1 MNIIKR
7 QCQKDDL
14 KDVVS
19 LFNEVIQKGLYLEQ
33 DSPMKEDE
41 IESSSYCG
49 VMLDDHL
56 LVGAYLINPLG
67 TGHCKHIATCS
78 YAVKEDYKKEL
89 DSLIKDSL
97 EQAYKS
103 GYTIMQLNTVT
114 KTLKTVLDTVGFKSL
129 GMIRDGFKTEDGEYE
144 NTYVLYRPLDDSILE
159 CKEKQDPISIEISHI
174 SKKIQNRGIYW
185 IVSEVKH
192 YRIQTKREYSTFDYR
207 DLHYQSEE
215 DIQKFVENIFHKYYI
230 ENEKNHD
237 TVHVLSVH
245 TSKDD
250 AVAEWIKRDDL
261 ELQKQMTSMHSF
273 SKGVK

>member
-14 KDVVS
+14 KDVIS
-19 LFNEVIQKGLYLEQ
+19 LFNEVIQTGLYLEQ
-33 DSPMKEDE
+33 DSPMKVDE

-56 LVGAYLINPLG
+56 LVGAYLINSLG

-78 YAVKEDYKKEL
+78 YAIKEDYKKEL

-97 EQAYKS
+97 EKAYKA

-114 KTLKTVLDTVGFKSL
+114 QTLKTVLDTVGFKSL
-129 GMIRDGFKTEDGEYE
+129 GMIRDGFKTSKGEYE

-159 CKEKQDPISIEISHI
+159 CKEKQDPMSIEISHI

-192 YRIQTKREYSTFDYR
+192 YRIQTNREYSTFDYR

-215 DIQKFVENIFHKYYI
+215 DIEKFVENIFHKYYI
-230 ENEKNHD
+230 ENEKNRD

>member
-19 LFNEVIQKGLYLEQ
+19 LFNEVIQMGLYLEQ

-67 TGHCKHIATCS
+67 TGHCKHIATCF
-78 YAVKEDYKKEL
+78 YAIKEDYKKEL

-97 EQAYKS
+97 EQAYKA

-144 NTYVLYRPLDDSILE
+144 NTYVLYRSLDESILE
-159 CKEKQDPISIEISHI
+159 CKEKQDPMSIEISHI

>member
-19 LFNEVIQKGLYLEQ
+19 LFNEVIQMGLYLEQ

-78 YAVKEDYKKEL
+78 YAIKEDYKKEL

-97 EQAYKS
+97 EQAYKA

-129 GMIRDGFKTEDGEYE
+129 GMIRDGFKTSKGDYE
-144 NTYVLYRPLDDSILE
+144 NTYVLYRSLDESILE
-159 CKEKQDPISIEISHI
+159 CKEKQDPMSIEISHI

-215 DIQKFVENIFHKYYI
+215 DIKKFVENIFHKYYI

>member
-114 KTLKTVLDTVGFKSL
+114 QTLKTVLDTVGFKSL
-129 GMIRDGFKTEDGEYE
+129 GMIRDGFKTSKGEYE

>member
-19 LFNEVIQKGLYLEQ
+19 LFNEVIQMGLYLEQ

-78 YAVKEDYKKEL
+78 YAIKEDYKKEL

-97 EQAYKS
+97 EQAYKA

-129 GMIRDGFKTEDGEYE
+129 GMIRDGFKTQDGEYE
-144 NTYVLYRPLDDSILE
+144 NTYVLYRSLDESILE
-159 CKEKQDPISIEISHI
+159 CKEKKDPISIEISHI

>member
-19 LFNEVIQKGLYLEQ
+19 LFNEVIQTGLYLEQ

>member
-19 LFNEVIQKGLYLEQ
+19 LFNEVIQTGLYLEQ

-56 LVGAYLINPLG
+56 LVGAYLINSLG
-67 TGHCKHIATCS
+67 IGHCKHIATCS
-78 YAVKEDYKKEL
+78 YAIKDDYKKEL

-97 EQAYKS
+97 EKAYTA

-114 KTLKTVLDTVGFKSL
+114 QTLKTVLDTVGFKSL

-215 DIQKFVENIFHKYYI
+215 DIEKFVENIFHKYYI

>member
-19 LFNEVIQKGLYLEQ
+19 LFNEVIQTGLYLEQ

-78 YAVKEDYKKEL
+78 YAIKEDYKKEL

-97 EQAYKS
+97 EQAYKA

-114 KTLKTVLDTVGFKSL
+114 KILKTVLDTVGFKSL

-144 NTYVLYRPLDDSILE
+144 NTYVLYRSLDESILE

>member
-19 LFNEVIQKGLYLEQ
+19 LFNEVIQTGLYLEQ

-67 TGHCKHIATCS
+67 TGHCKHIATCF
-78 YAVKEDYKKEL
+78 YAIKEDYKKEL

-97 EQAYKS
+97 EQAYKA

-129 GMIRDGFKTEDGEYE
+129 GMIRDGFKTQDGEYE
-144 NTYVLYRPLDDSILE
+144 NTYVLYRSLDESILE
-159 CKEKQDPISIEISHI
+159 CKEKQDPMSIEISHI

-215 DIQKFVENIFHKYYI
+215 DIKKFVENIFHKYYI

>member
-129 GMIRDGFKTEDGEYE
+129 GMIRDGFKTQDGEYE
-144 NTYVLYRPLDDSILE
+144 NTYVLYRSLDESILE
-159 CKEKQDPISIEISHI
+159 CKEKQDPMSIEISHI

-215 DIQKFVENIFHKYYI
+215 DIKKFVENIFHKYYI

>member
-1 MNIIKR
+1 
-7 QCQKDDL
+7 
-14 KDVVS
+14 
-19 LFNEVIQKGLYLEQ
+19 
-33 DSPMKEDE
+33 
-41 IESSSYCG
+41 
-49 VMLDDHL
+49 
-56 LVGAYLINPLG
+56 
-67 TGHCKHIATCS
+67 
-78 YAVKEDYKKEL
+78 
-89 DSLIKDSL
+89 
-97 EQAYKS
+97 
-103 GYTIMQLNTVT
+103 
-114 KTLKTVLDTVGFKSL
+114 
-129 GMIRDGFKTEDGEYE
+129 MIRDGFKTSKGDYE
-144 NTYVLYRPLDDSILE
+144 NTYVLYRTLNESILE
-159 CKEKQDPISIEISHI
+159 CKEKQDPMSIEISHI

-215 DIQKFVENIFHKYYI
+215 DIKKFVENIFHKYHI

>member
-19 LFNEVIQKGLYLEQ
+19 LFNEVIQTGLYLEQ

-78 YAVKEDYKKEL
+78 YAIKEDYKKEL

-97 EQAYKS
+97 EQAYKA

-114 KTLKTVLDTVGFKSL
+114 KTLKIVLDTVGFKSL

-144 NTYVLYRPLDDSILE
+144 NTYVLYRSLDESILE

>member
-14 KDVVS
+14 KDVIS
-19 LFNEVIQKGLYLEQ
+19 LFNEVIQTGLYLEQ
-33 DSPMKEDE
+33 NSPMKEDE
-41 IESSSYCG
+41 IESAPYCG
-49 VMLDDHL
+49 VMFDDHL

-78 YAVKEDYKKEL
+78 YAIKDDYKKEL

-97 EQAYKS
+97 EQAFKA
-103 GYTIMQLNTVT
+103 GFTIMQLNTVT

-129 GMIRDGFKTEDGEYE
+129 GMIRDGFKTSKGDYE
-144 NTYVLYRPLDDSILE
+144 NTYVLYRSLDESILE
-159 CKEKQDPISIEISHI
+159 CKEKQDPMSIEISHI

-215 DIQKFVENIFHKYYI
+215 DIEKFVENIFHKYYI

>member
-19 LFNEVIQKGLYLEQ
+19 LFNEVIQTGLYLEQ

-56 LVGAYLINPLG
+56 LVGAYLINSLG
-67 TGHCKHIATCS
+67 IGHCKHIATCS
-78 YAVKEDYKKEL
+78 YAIKDDYKKEL

-97 EQAYKS
+97 EKAYKA

-114 KTLKTVLDTVGFKSL
+114 QTLKTVLDTVGFKSL
-129 GMIRDGFKTEDGEYE
+129 GMIRDGFKTSKGEYE
-144 NTYVLYRPLDDSILE
+144 NTYVLYRPIDDSILE
-159 CKEKQDPISIEISHI
+159 CKEKQDPMSIEISHI

-192 YRIQTKREYSTFDYR
+192 YRIQTNREYSTFDYR

-215 DIQKFVENIFHKYYI
+215 DIEKFVENIFHKYYI

>member
-19 LFNEVIQKGLYLEQ
+19 LFNEVIQTGLYLEQ
-33 DSPMKEDE
+33 NSPMREE
-41 IESSSYCG
+41 CIESASYCG
-49 VMLDDHL
+49 VLLDDHL
-56 LVGAYLINPLG
+56 LVGAYLIDPLG

-78 YAVKEDYKKEL
+78 YAIKADYKKEL

-97 EQAYKS
+97 EQAFKA
-103 GYTIMQLNTVT
+103 GFTIMQLNTVT

-129 GMIRDGFKTEDGEYE
+129 GMIRDGFKTSKGDYE
-144 NTYVLYRPLDDSILE
+144 NTYVLYRSLDESILE
-159 CKEKQDPISIEISHI
+159 CKEKQDPMSIEISHI

>member
-215 DIQKFVENIFHKYYI
+215 DIEKFVENIFHKYYI

>member
-19 LFNEVIQKGLYLEQ
+19 LFNEVIQTGIYLEQ

-41 IESSSYCG
+41 IESTSYCG

-56 LVGAYLINPLG
+56 LVGAYLIDPLG

-78 YAVKEDYKKEL
+78 YAIKEDYKKEL

-97 EQAYKS
+97 EQAYKA

-144 NTYVLYRPLDDSILE
+144 NTYVLYRSLDESILE

-215 DIQKFVENIFHKYYI
+215 DIKKFVENIFHKYYI

>member
-19 LFNEVIQKGLYLEQ
+19 LFNEVIQTGLYLEQ
-33 DSPMKEDE
+33 DSPMKEDD
-41 IESSSYCG
+41 IESASYCG
-49 VMLDDHL
+49 VMLDEHL

-78 YAVKEDYKKEL
+78 YAIKADYKKEL

-97 EQAYKS
+97 EQAFKA

-129 GMIRDGFKTEDGEYE
+129 GMIRDGFKTQDGEYE
-144 NTYVLYRPLDDSILE
+144 NTYVLYRSLDESILE
-159 CKEKQDPISIEISHI
+159 CKEKQDPMSIEISHI

-215 DIQKFVENIFHKYYI
+215 DIKKFVENIFHKYYI

>member
-49 VMLDDHL
+49 VMLGDHL

-144 NTYVLYRPLDDSILE
+144 NTYVLYRSLDESILE

-174 SKKIQNRGIYW
+174 SKKIQNSGIYW

>member
-114 KTLKTVLDTVGFKSL
+114 QTLKTVLDTVGFKSL

-144 NTYVLYRPLDDSILE
+144 NTYVLYRSLDESILE

-215 DIQKFVENIFHKYYI
+215 DIEKFVENIFHKYYI

>member
-19 LFNEVIQKGLYLEQ
+19 LFNEVIQMGLYLEQ

-78 YAVKEDYKKEL
+78 YAIKEDYKKEL

-97 EQAYKS
+97 EQAFKA

-114 KTLKTVLDTVGFKSL
+114 KTLKNILDTVGFKSL
-129 GMIRDGFKTEDGEYE
+129 GMIRDGFKTQDGEYE
-144 NTYVLYRPLDDSILE
+144 NTYVLYRSLDESILE
-159 CKEKQDPISIEISHI
+159 CKEKQDPMSIEISHI

>member
-19 LFNEVIQKGLYLEQ
+19 LFNEVIQTGLYLEQ
-33 DSPMKEDE
+33 NSPMKEDE
-41 IESSSYCG
+41 IESAPYCG
-49 VMLDDHL
+49 VMFDDHL

-78 YAVKEDYKKEL
+78 YAIKDDYKKEL

-97 EQAYKS
+97 EQAFKA
-103 GYTIMQLNTVT
+103 GFTIMQLNTVT

-129 GMIRDGFKTEDGEYE
+129 GMIRDGFKTSKGDYE
-144 NTYVLYRPLDDSILE
+144 NTYVLYRSLDESILE
-159 CKEKQDPISIEISHI
+159 CKEKQDPMSIEISHI

>member
-14 KDVVS
+14 KDVIS
-19 LFNEVIQKGLYLEQ
+19 LFNEVIQTGLYLEQ
-33 DSPMKEDE
+33 NSPMKEDE
-41 IESSSYCG
+41 IESAPYCG
-49 VMLDDHL
+49 VMFDDHL

-78 YAVKEDYKKEL
+78 YAIKDDYKKEL

-97 EQAYKS
+97 EQAFKA
-103 GYTIMQLNTVT
+103 GFTIMQLNTVT

-129 GMIRDGFKTEDGEYE
+129 GMIRDGFKTSKGDYE
-144 NTYVLYRPLDDSILE
+144 NTYVLYRSLDESILE
-159 CKEKQDPISIEISHI
+159 CKEKQDPMSIEISHI

-215 DIQKFVENIFHKYYI
+215 DIKKFVENIFHKYYI

>member
-1 MNIIKR
+1 
-7 QCQKDDL
+7 
-14 KDVVS
+14 
-19 LFNEVIQKGLYLEQ
+19 
-33 DSPMKEDE
+33 
-41 IESSSYCG
+41 
-49 VMLDDHL
+49 
-56 LVGAYLINPLG
+56 
-67 TGHCKHIATCS
+67 
-78 YAVKEDYKKEL
+78 
-89 DSLIKDSL
+89 
-97 EQAYKS
+97 
-103 GYTIMQLNTVT
+103 MQLNTVT
-114 KTLKTVLDTVGFKSL
+114 KILKTVLDTVGFKSL

-144 NTYVLYRPLDDSILE
+144 NTYVLYRSLDESILE